1 MKLIILGAESLGR
14 EVAEVASLAGRDIAF
29 LDDRPELAG
38 RTVSGNEV
46 LGPFEAFREFPTAEF
61 FVAVGTPTVREAW
74 MARIYDH
81 GRVLASFA
89 TLMPPC
95 PEPLRW
101 KETAL

>member
-14 EVAEVASLAGRDIAF
+14 EVAEVASLAGDIAF

-74 MARIYDH
+74 KARIYDH